1 MRKLLLTLVVGISL
15 TLVSGLA
22 FAQHSHSTEK
32 SDTLKTGKSNQMMK
46 SIQGDM
52 TAKSLQRRGG
62 MMTDSTKMM
71 GKKMMSDSSKMM
83 GKKMMSGDK
92 KCGKMM
98 MHGKEGKGMMQG
110 HMGMMK
116 GHMGKGMMGGKM
128 GSEMG
133 MNDPILMTLHT
144 AGCPAYLLKVS
155 DKLELSASQKA
166 QFEALKTNFKKFA
179 VKKNADIK
187 VAKIELNE
195 LLSKDNFNSK
205 KIKSQ
210 ISKIESL
217 QSDLRI
223 EMLKTIEKSRSFL
236 RQDQLDKLKE
246 LRTKGGMGMGMMK
259 HGKMK

>member
-1 MRKLLLTLVVGISL
+1 MRKLLLTLVVGLSL
-15 TLVSGLA
+15 SLVNGLA
-22 FAQHSHSTEK
+22 IAQHSHTTQK
-32 SDTLKTGKSNQMMK
+32 SDTLKTGKSHQMMR

-52 TAKSLQRRGG
+52 TQKSLQPRGR
-62 MMTDSTKMM
+62 MMV
-71 GKKMMSDSSKMM
+71 DSSKTSQMM
-83 GKKMMSGDK
+83 GKKMMSGEK
-92 KCGKMM
+92 QCSKMM

-110 HMGMMK
+110 HMG
-116 GHMGKGMMGGKM
+116 KGMMPGKM
-128 GSEMG
+128 GSDMG
-133 MNDPILMTLHT
+133 MSDPILMTLHT
-144 AGCPAYLLKVS
+144 AGCPGYLLKVS
-155 DKLELSASQKA
+155 DKLELSASQKS

-179 VKKNADIK
+179 VKKSADIK

-195 LLSKDNFNSK
+195 LLNKEKFDSK

-236 RQDQLDKLKE
+236 RQDQLNKLKD
-246 LRTKGGMGMGMMK
+246 LRNNGGMGMGMMK

>member
-1 MRKLLLTLVVGISL
+1 MKKLFLIIIVGLSL
-15 TLVSGLA
+15 TLISGLA
-22 FAQHSHSTEK
+22 IAQHSHTTEK
-32 SDTLKTGKSNQMMK
+32 TDTLKSKSSHQMMR

-52 TAKSLQRRGG
+52 TQKSLQHRGG
-62 MMTDSTKMM
+62 MMTDS
-71 GKKMMSDSSKMM
+71 SKMM
-83 GKKMMSGDK
+83 DRKMKMHEKK
-92 KCGKMM
+92 
-98 MHGKEGKGMMQG
+98 GKGMMQG
-110 HMGMMK
+110 HMA
-116 GHMGKGMMGGKM
+116 KGMMGGKM
-128 GSEMG
+128 GSDMG

-144 AGCPAYLLKVS
+144 AGCPAYLLKLS
-155 DKLELSASQKA
+155 DKLELSDSQKA

-217 QSDLRI
+217 QSELRI

-246 LRTKGGMGMGMMK
+246 LRTEGGMGMMK